1 MTYKIFIIIISKTH
15 LTMSNFA
22 ELQCF
27 NKLLL
32 KKMQRMQKKI
42 EKLETENL
50 ILSNEEKEYNSLKD
64 CVCMDD
70 VEKCPQCDLWCDED
84 DMWLVG
90 DVSMCKRCY
99 DEKNCYGCD
108 NCGEDYCEDEMKK
121 MKGHYDSENQI
132 CNRCYKGY
140 IILNMDNGF
149 HGINDGDV
157 INEIVFNRDKVM
169 KELLKKVKTN

>member
-22 ELQCF
+22 ELSCF

-42 EKLETENL
+42 EKMETENL
-50 ILSNEEKEYNSLKD
+50 ILSNEEKEYRSLLN

-70 VEKCPQCDLWCDED
+70 IEKCPQCDLWCDED

-121 MKGHYDSENQI
+121 MHLDFNNEDV
-132 CNRCYKGY
+132 CNRCFKGY
-140 IILNMDNGF
+140 RILFSRAYYDLDL
-149 HGINDGDV
+149 DGDV
-157 INEIVFNRDKVM
+157 INDMVGDKNKVM
-169 KELLKKVKTN
+169 EELLKKVKTN